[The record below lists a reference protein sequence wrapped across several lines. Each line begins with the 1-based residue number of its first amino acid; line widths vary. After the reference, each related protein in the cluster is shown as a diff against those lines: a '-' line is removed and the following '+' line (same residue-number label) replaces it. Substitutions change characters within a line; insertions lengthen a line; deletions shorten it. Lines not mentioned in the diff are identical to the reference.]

1 MKLPVIVVTGVS
13 TGIGYATTR
22 AAVAMGMYVFG
33 SVRNEADAARLKIDF
48 PQHFTPLIFDV
59 TDHGAIQ
66 AAVPEV
72 AQVLGSRR
80 LAGLINNAGI
90 VVAGPLLEVSM
101 EQLRHQFEVNL
112 FGLLAVTQ
120 AFAPLLGTDPA
131 REGSPGRIVNL
142 SSVSGKIA
150 FPFIGPYV
158 ASKHA
163 LEGLSSSLR
172 RELMMF
178 GIDVIVVGPGAVRTP
193 IWTKSKLEQFAQSPY
208 AAVLDRMKTFMT
220 KVGENGLDVEDCADL
235 LVNILSA
242 PRPKARYALVRN
254 ALANWM
260 LPRWLPQRWLD
271 RAIQR
276 RLGLKGPSATI

>member
-13 TGIGYATTR
+13 SGIGYATTR
-22 AAVAMGMYVFG
+22 AAIAMGMYVFG

-48 PQHFTPLIFDV
+48 PQNFTPLIFDV
-59 TDHGAIQ
+59 TDHTAIQ
-66 AAVPEV
+66 AAVPVV
-72 AQVLGSRR
+72 ARLLGSRR

-90 VVAGPLLEVSM
+90 VVAGPLLEVSID
-101 EQLRHQFEVNL
+101 QLRHQFEVNL

-120 AFAPLLGTDPA
+120 AFAPLLGTNPVL
-131 REGSPGRIVNL
+131 EGAPGRIVNV
-142 SSVSGKIA
+142 SSVSGKIG

-178 GIDVIVVGPGAVRTP
+178 GIDVIVVGPGAIRTP
-193 IWTKSKLEQFAQSPY
+193 LWTKSNLEQFAQSPY
-208 AAVLDRMKTFMT
+208 APVLGRMKSFMT
-220 KVGENGLDVEDCADL
+220 KVGEDGLDVERCADL

-242 PRPKARYALVRN
+242 PRPKTRYSLVRN
-254 ALANWM
+254 SLVNWV
-260 LPRWLPQRWLD
+260 LPRWLPSRWVD
-271 RAIQR
+271 RGIQR
-276 RLGLKGPSATI
+276 QLGL